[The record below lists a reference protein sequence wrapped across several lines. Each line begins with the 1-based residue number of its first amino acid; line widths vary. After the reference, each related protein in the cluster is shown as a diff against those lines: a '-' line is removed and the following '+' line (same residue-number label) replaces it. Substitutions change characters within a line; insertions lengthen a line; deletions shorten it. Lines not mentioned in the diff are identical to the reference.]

1 MKMQHE
7 LTSSLPQRFSITVDK
22 KKEKCFF
29 KCILLITQLYNMAG
43 KNDLDFTY
51 TTIDKIFRLS
61 MGETGDYSGAK
72 YDGDFSMTL
81 EEAQKA
87 KHKFIADSLNIR
99 EGSRVLDMACGW
111 GPFSNYITKE
121 RGATS
126 IGLTLSEG
134 QAEACRQN
142 GLNVLVQDCRYVKP
156 EDYGTFDAIT
166 CIGGLE
172 HFCSV
177 EEWQGGKQEE
187 VYRNFFNT
195 LYNLLPVGG
204 RFYMQTMT
212 FSKNMI
218 EWEDFDINAKPGSA
232 EHVCALMV
240 KQFPGSWLPYGPEM
254 VIRNAEPKFKLISQS
269 SGRLDYIETIGQ
281 WRKKFR
287 KFNLRKYLL
296 FASLIPKYI
305 TNKEFRHQVAIF
317 RISPNRVC
325 FEKEIMDHYRLVF
338 EKV

>member
-1 MKMQHE
+1 
-7 LTSSLPQRFSITVDK
+7 
-22 KKEKCFF
+22 
-29 KCILLITQLYNMAG
+29 MAG
-43 KNDLDFTY
+43 KKDLDFTY
-51 TTIDKIFRLS
+51 TTIDRIFRLS
-61 MGETGDYSGAK
+61 IGETGDYSGAK
-72 YDGDFSMTL
+72 YDGDFSITL

-87 KHKFIADSLNIR
+87 KHEFIADSLHITK
-99 EGSRVLDMACGW
+99 GSKVLDMACGW
-111 GPFSNYITKE
+111 GPFIKYINEE

-134 QAEACRQN
+134 QADACQNN
-142 GLNVLVQDCRYVKP
+142 GLNVIVKDCRYVTP
-156 EDYGTFDAIT
+156 GDFGIFDAIT

-177 EEWQGGKQEE
+177 EEWKMGKQEK
-187 VYRNFFNT
+187 VYSDFFQT
-195 LYNLLPVGG
+195 LYNLLPTGG

-218 EWEDFDINAKPGSA
+218 DYEDFDINAEIGSA
-232 EHVCALMV
+232 PHVCALMERE
-240 KQFPGSWLPYGPEM
+240 FPGSWLPYGPEM
-254 VIRNAEPKFKLISQS
+254 VTRNAEPYFQLVSKS

-287 KFNLRKYLL
+287 AFNLKKYWLYL
-296 FASLIPKYI
+296 SLIPRYI

-317 RISPNRVC
+317 RVSPNRVC

>member
-1 MKMQHE
+1 
-7 LTSSLPQRFSITVDK
+7 
-22 KKEKCFF
+22 
-29 KCILLITQLYNMAG
+29 MAG
-43 KNDLDFTY
+43 KNELNFTY

-72 YDGDFSMTL
+72 YDGDFTMTL

-87 KHKFIADSLNIR
+87 KHKFIADSLNIGP
-99 EGSRVLDMACGW
+99 GSKVLDMACGW
-111 GPFSNYITKE
+111 APFTNYITKE
-121 RGATS
+121 RNATS

-134 QAEACRQN
+134 QAAACRKN
-142 GLNVLVQDCRYVKP
+142 GFNVLVKDFRYVKP
-156 EDYGTFDAIT
+156 EDFGTFDAIT

-177 EEWQGGKQEE
+177 EEWQAGKQEE
-187 VYRNFFNT
+187 VYQNFFNT
-195 LYNLLPVGG
+195 LYELLPAGG

-212 FSKNMI
+212 FSKNMLPF
-218 EWEDFDINAKPGSA
+218 EEFDINAPEGSA
-232 EHVCALMV
+232 PNVLALMV

-254 VIRNAEPKFKLISQS
+254 VIRNAEPKFKLISKS

-287 KFNLRKYLL
+287 KFNLKKHLL
-296 FASLIPKYI
+296 YASLIPQYL
-305 TNKEFRHQVAIF
+305 TSKEFRHQVAIF
-317 RISPNRVC
+317 RVSPNRVC
-325 FEKEIMDHYRLVF
+325 FEQEIMDHYRLVF